1 MNLAPAFDEAGH
13 RSEASSDW
21 IAAMRRGDFARAWE
35 ICDAEMTRV
44 CAVSAKHEGP
54 RHLQRIWRGE
64 PFEGRRV
71 LVRCYH
77 GLGDTIQ
84 FARFLAPLRMIAGE
98 VIVWTQP
105 ALLSLIA
112 NVRGVD
118 RVLPLHDGTPQADFD
133 VDMEIMEVAH
143 AIRATREQ
151 VEMRRP
157 YLRPASVDRCEGAIT
172 DDVVPI
178 GLAWDVGSWD
188 RRRVVY
194 PELLGQLNQPGLQL
208 YSLQRGSVAETVR
221 TIGAIDIST
230 PDLDILAGRLKKLT
244 VSICPDTMIAHLSAA
259 LGCETWVMLHAD
271 CDWRWPA
278 CGSTTPW
285 YPTMRLFRQNS
296 PGDWR
301 SVIEQIRSAIAGKLD
316 RCQEGQQAPV

>member
-1 MNLAPAFDEAGH
+1 MA
-13 RSEASSDW
+13 RVR
-21 IAAMRRGDFARAWE
+21 AA
-35 ICDAEMTRV
+35 
-44 CAVSAKHEGP
+44 SAKHEGP

-64 PFEGRRV
+64 PFAGRRV

-84 FARFLAPLRMIAGE
+84 FARFLAPLRKIAGE
-98 VIVWTQP
+98 VIVWCQP

-112 NVRGVD
+112 RISGVD
-118 RVLPLHDGTPQADFD
+118 RVLPLHDGTPEADFD

-157 YLRPASVDRCEGAIT
+157 YLWPVSVDTSEGTMT
-172 DDVVPI
+172 DNRVSV
-178 GLAWDVGSWD
+178 GLAWDVGNWD
-188 RRRVVY
+188 RRRVVC
-194 PELLGQLNQPGLQL
+194 PELLGFHVPGVQL
-208 YSLQRGSVAETVR
+208 YSLQRGSAAEAVR
-221 TIGAIDIST
+221 MIGAVDIST
-230 PDLDILAGRLKKLT
+230 PDINILAGRLQKLDLC
-244 VSICPDTMIAHLSAA
+244 ICPDSMIAHLSAA

-285 YPTMRLFRQNS
+285 YPTMRLFRQNAA
-296 PGDWR
+296 GDWR
-301 SVIEQIRSAIAGKLD
+301 SVIAEIRSALLETV
-316 RCQEGQQAPV
+316 EGCASDPRAPA